1 MAVIDAG
8 KKRSRSLCNFLS
20 CFGLTPL
27 PETAK
32 SHKFVPKNKTMPES
46 AVVAAPVAAAGIQP
60 KEKKAKPVNSS
71 FLRWFLKRYDKE
83 RKGEEGSRR
92 RRNHYGFR
100 QAPIG
105 SQTKPRVQN
114 SQVHRVASKY
124 KMQAEPTQVYRI
136 RDRTKVGTRVVHP
149 SSLELQASE
158 CQEICKGVIKYEH
171 EPLSRLLTIIVMVL
185 TLLLVVS
192 WITVIICLCTWLYL
206 FPRLR
211 ATIQKENATGND
223 KRGNEEIDLNSK
235 EYKKMVVLK
244 GLLER
249 DRARRLSPM
258 KTAGAQ

>member
-1 MAVIDAG
+1 MAVIDAR

-20 CFGLTPL
+20 CFGLTAS

-32 SHKFVPKNKTMPES
+32 SHKKDKTMPENY
-46 AVVAAPVAAAGIQP
+46 AVVAAPVAATSIQP
-60 KEKKAKPVNSS
+60 KEKKAKPVDSR
-71 FLRWFLKRYDKE
+71 FLRWFLKRCDE
-83 RKGEEGSRR
+83 ESKGEGWRRSRSHYHLR
-92 RRNHYGFR
+92 R
-100 QAPIG
+100 ASIG
-105 SQTKPRVQN
+105 SQTKPRVRN
-114 SQVHRVASKY
+114 SQVHQVASEY
-124 KMQAEPTQVYRI
+124 KMLAEPPQVYRI

-149 SSLELQASE
+149 SSLELRASE
-158 CQEICKGVIKYEH
+158 EH
-171 EPLSRLLTIIVMVL
+171 EPSSRLSMIIVMVL

-211 ATIQKENATGND
+211 APIQKENVTGND
-223 KRGNEEIDLNSK
+223 KRENEEIDLNSK

-249 DRARRLSPM
+249 DRART